1 MARPTAAKAMPV
13 LFTAVEKFE
22 NSLSAD
28 ADKALKLQRTLPAD
42 RLKIVVSGERKDGG
56 MSRDQEQLL

>member
-28 ADKALKLQRTLPAD
+28 ADKALKLQRTLPAH
-42 RLKIVVSGERKDGG
+42 RLKIVARGERKDGG